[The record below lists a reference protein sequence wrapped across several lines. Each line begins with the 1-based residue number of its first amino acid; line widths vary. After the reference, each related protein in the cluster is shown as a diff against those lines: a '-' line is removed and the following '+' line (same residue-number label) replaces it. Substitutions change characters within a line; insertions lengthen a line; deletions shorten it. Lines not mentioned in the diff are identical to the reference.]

1 MSRYV
6 SYRDFDWVLLG
17 FVLVI
22 CGLGV
27 LQIHS
32 ATEHT
37 KFAGAHIKQVYWIL
51 AGVGAMFLVSLF
63 NYQAVLEQ
71 IHWMY
76 IAALASLIAVLM
88 FGQRY
93 LGRSG
98 GSDAGWRTF
107 STIRWVKL
115 ILILAV
121 AKYFA
126 DLHERELS
134 WPDFLKAG
142 LIVGFPML
150 MVLAQPDLGTA
161 LTYLP
166 IAIMG
171 LFLGGLR
178 WRQAGVVLL
187 LGALCMPLAW
197 HHMKDYQKQRLVS
210 FREPDADPRGAGY
223 QVTQSLI
230 AVGSGGIWG
239 SNQVSQT
246 HLAFLPVPQTDFIF
260 AAFAEEH
267 GFVGALGVLLL
278 YFIVLMRLTQNAQ
291 TAPDRAGAFLVMGV
305 VAVLSFHILKGQH
318 WHGGWHFMPVHGN
331 TFAAHESLRVGLPF
345 FSCRSWRCMDGNE
358 SVRMPPPPFR
368 ELKQV
373 GRDQGC
379 PSHSRGYA
387 WERCHET
394 RLSRFNEQD

>member
-6 SYRDFDWVLLG
+6 SYRDFDWVLMG

-22 CGLGV
+22 CALGV

-37 KFAGAHIKQVYWIL
+37 KFAGAHIKQIYWIV

-76 IAALASLIAVLM
+76 IASLASLISVIL
-88 FGQRY
+88 FGQKY
-93 LGRSG
+93 LGARRWIKMPG
-98 GSDAGWRTF
+98 GAHFQPSE
-107 STIRWVKL
+107 WVKL

-121 AKYFA
+121 AKYFS

-142 LIVGFPML
+142 AIVGFPML

-166 IAIMG
+166 VAIMG

-178 WRQAGVVLL
+178 WKQALPVVLI
-187 LGALCMPLAW
+187 GAVLVAAVFFSDRVHIL
-197 HHMKDYQKQRLVS
+197 KTYQKERLTS
-210 FREPDADPRGAGY
+210 FINPDADRQGSGY
-223 QVTQSLI
+223 QVNQSLI

-239 SNQVSQT
+239 SSQGSQT

-267 GFVGALGVLLL
+267 GFVGALAVLLL

-305 VAVLSFHILKGQH
+305 VAVLSFHILVNVGMVV
-318 WHGGWHFMPVHGN
+318 GFMPVTGIP
-331 TFAAHESLRVGLPF
+331 LPLMSYGGSSVLF
-345 FSCRSWRCMDGNE
+345 MFLALGIVMN
-358 SVRMPPPPFR
+358 VRMR
-368 ELKQV
+368 
-373 GRDQGC
+373 
-379 PSHSRGYA
+379 
-387 WERCHET
+387 
-394 RLSRFNEQD
+394 RFVN